1 MRTGENKAR
10 RVNLPLCWYWW
21 CLTFSSIFRLSSY
34 MADINSNKNAIIIQ
48 PITLQIRAP
57 FQFLNNQRA
66 IKHTHYSE
74 SRDGLN
80 GRCSFSVVCVARE
93 YTLALHCFIQYK
105 SCKSCTDFTSFSP
118 ISLPLFQVRRASVLC
133 QPGMLSTVQI
143 STQSTAVEVDLSDFV
158 VAFKFIYFKYIYTR
172 ERLLL
177 AKSAKQSKGKGV
189 SRSQLQCQAT
199 TALRKSSV
207 HLNRAGPAMPAERVE
222 NNRWL
227 RS

>member
-1 MRTGENKAR
+1 
-10 RVNLPLCWYWW
+10 
-21 CLTFSSIFRLSSY
+21 

-57 FQFLNNQRA
+57 FQFLTNQRA

-80 GRCSFSVVCVARE
+80 AQYCTDIHRE
-93 YTLALHCFIQYK
+93 YGSRLMAKEEK
-105 SCKSCTDFTSFSP
+105 STF
-118 ISLPLFQVRRASVLC
+118 
-133 QPGMLSTVQI
+133 QI
-143 STQSTAVEVDLSDFV
+143 SSLLLSS
-158 VAFKFIYFKYIYTR
+158 FISNIYTP

-199 TALRKSSV
+199 TALRKNSV
-207 HLNRAGPAMPAERVE
+207 HLNRARVIE
-222 NNRWL
+222 INVCEL
-227 RS
+227 